1 MNNYIEVRWHGR
13 GGQGTVTGAKTLAE
27 AILSVGKYIQAF
39 PEYGPERRGAPVR
52 VFNRFSDRPIR
63 THTPVK
69 HPDLVIVVDPTLIG
83 TVNLTDGMRDD
94 SIIVVNSTEPAATV
108 RQKLDLKP
116 TQKLFTLPATKI
128 SVEAIGRALPNAPMI
143 GAFSKII
150 GMIGIEELLKET
162 KDHFEGKFPIKIIE
176 GNLTAIR
183 RGFEEVCGDV

>member
-83 TVNLTDGMRDD
+83 AVNLTDGMRDD

-162 KDHFEGKFPIKIIE
+162 KDHFEGKFPVKIIE

>member
-52 VFNRFSDRPIR
+52 VFNRFSDQPIR
-63 THTPVK
+63 IHTPVK

-83 TVNLTDGMRDD
+83 AVNLTDGMRDD
-94 SIIVVNSTEPAATV
+94 STIVVNTTEPAAEI
-108 RQKLDLKP
+108 RQKLALKP
-116 TQKLFTLPATKI
+116 SQKLFTLPATKI
-128 SVEAIGRALPNAPMI
+128 SIEAIGRPLPNAPMI
-143 GAFSKII
+143 GAFSKVV
-150 GMIGIEELLKET
+150 GMIGIEELLRET
-162 KDHFEGKFPIKIIE
+162 KESFEGKFPVKIIE
-176 GNLTAIR
+176 GNLSAIR